1 MWGYSNNNSLDTG
14 IVRNAEIY
22 QWNIGVQH
30 LFPAGITI
38 GADYSA
44 SRSTHL
50 PYSSSSGAAEH
61 NFLPSAMRNQI
72 VAHYNAC
79 VATGS
84 SNCVAPS
91 DVLGTLVP
99 NPFQCF
105 FTVIASP
112 PSYCPA
118 APIFNEPGSLYSTD
132 AQIPLGNLLNPFPQ
146 FNGGFDG
153 LAPQTAHAVYNSLQ
167 VRFQKRASHYISFEG
182 NYTLSKMMDDS
193 SAGANSFISN
203 AFGVGIQTLDNR
215 KAEWSIGASD
225 ATHRMVLATIVDL
238 PVGRGRWIGRGMNR
252 FMDGVVGGW
261 SVATILTFQSGTPLN
276 ITMANGR
283 LSNGSQRPNVT
294 CSNPSSGVSYH
305 DAAKNGLTNF
315 DQTASVFKQSGC
327 FADPG
332 DQVPGNAPR
341 HFSNL
346 RSDGIHN
353 SDISF
358 SKQFAIREHMKLQL
372 RGEFFNFTNTPRF
385 DQPDTAWDD
394 GTFGAVTG
402 TLGDPRHMQ
411 FGARFEF

>member
-61 NFLPSAMRNQI
+61 NFLSSAMRNQI
-72 VAHYNAC
+72 VADAAAC
-79 VATGS
+79 TGA
-84 SNCVAPS
+84 NCLGPS
-91 DVLGTLVP
+91 DTLASLVN

-105 FTVIASP
+105 FTVISSP
-112 PSYCPA
+112 ASYCPA
-118 APIFNEPGSLYSTD
+118 SPIFNEPGSRYNND
-132 AQIPLGNLLNPFPQ
+132 QIPLGNLLNPYPQ
-146 FNGGFDG
+146 FDGSFSG
-153 LAPQTAHAVYNSLQ
+153 LALLTAHSVYNSLQ
-167 VRFQKRASHYISFEG
+167 VRFQKRPSHYISFEG
-182 NYTLSKMMDDS
+182 NYTLSKAMDDS

-238 PVGRGRWIGRGMNR
+238 PVGRGRWIGRDMNR
-252 FMDGVVGGW
+252 FLDAVAGGW
-261 SVATILTFQSGTPLN
+261 SVATILTFQSGTPLD

-283 LSNGSQRPNVT
+283 LSNGSQRPNLT

-353 SDISF
+353 VDVSF

-402 TLGDPRHMQ
+402 TLGNPRQMQ